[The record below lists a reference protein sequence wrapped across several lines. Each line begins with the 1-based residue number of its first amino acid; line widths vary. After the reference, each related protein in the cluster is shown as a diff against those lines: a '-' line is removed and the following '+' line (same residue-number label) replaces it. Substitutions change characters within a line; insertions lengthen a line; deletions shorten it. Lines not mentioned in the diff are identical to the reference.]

1 MIMPIALIPALFT
14 TETSELSISKPTIC
28 DSGVK
33 IRKNS
38 AIIGK
43 ILPPS
48 SSFNKIL
55 LSNINSS
62 KL

>member
-28 DSGVK
+28 DNGVK

-43 ILPPS
+43 NLTPI
-48 SSFNKIL
+48 FIF
-55 LSNINSS
+55 
-62 KL
+62 